1 MKQEWPRNWPSFIS
15 DIVGASKSSES
26 LCTNNMAVLKLLRFV
41 TPAVNSYDSGWF
53 SKSSVCTVIIIP
65 YSGKFSPGVNFR
77 QFRQSVQVAKI

>member
-53 SKSSVCTVIIIP
+53 SKSSVCTVIIV
-65 YSGKFSPGVNFR
+65 YSYRCYSAYTIDHTPTYMYIGR
-77 QFRQSVQVAKI
+77 A